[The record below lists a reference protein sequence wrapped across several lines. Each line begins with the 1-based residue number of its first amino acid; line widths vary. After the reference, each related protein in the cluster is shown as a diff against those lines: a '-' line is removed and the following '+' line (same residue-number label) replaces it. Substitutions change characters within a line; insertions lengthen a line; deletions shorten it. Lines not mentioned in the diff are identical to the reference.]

1 LLIPYQKKG
10 SCRRDALDICLHMLF
25 KNERT
30 VGHGTA
36 IQTPTKFELI
46 INLKTAKAL
55 AHRAATDAGSRRRG
69 DRIAAFLLQCMSL
82 LLAQSGHGRRG
93 DRCLLSVGKAD
104 MG

>member
-10 SCRRDALDICLHMLF
+10 SADALDICLHMLL

-82 LLAQSGHGRRG
+82 LLAHSVNS
-93 DRCLLSVGKAD
+93 DSYLEWSLSEA
-104 MG
+104 